1 MFIQFFN
8 RKPNHFFFSI
18 EELFE
23 TLQRFFP
30 EKVRYHNYE
39 MPYESKGF
47 FKRIKNVWFSV
58 KHAKEINHITGD
70 VHYLGIFLSRKKTIL
85 TIHDCGEL
93 DNQKGVKKFI
103 LWLFWFYLPV
113 KHLKYIT
120 VISESTKSHLLRYVK
135 VNENKITVIPNCLIG
150 DYKTSL
156 KPFNKSYPQILLVGT
171 TPNKNIE
178 RVAIALRDLCCSVFI
193 IGEPN
198 DLQLKALSENNI
210 RFSFRKGM
218 TRTEVIQAYADC
230 DVVMFVSLIEG
241 FGLPI
246 IEAQAS
252 GKPVITSNISAMP
265 ATAGADGCFV
275 DPYNISDI
283 RNALIKV
290 INNDDYRNLL
300 ISKGIDNSKQFNPK
314 VISDKYL
321 ALYEKVKFEN

>member
-8 RKPNHFFFSI
+8 RKPSQFFFSI

-30 EKVRYHNYE
+30 ENVTYHNCE

-47 FKRIKNVWFSV
+47 LKRIKNVLFSIR
-58 KHAKEINHITGD
+58 HAKQINHITGD
-70 VHYLGIFLSRKKTIL
+70 VHYLGIFLSRKRTIL

-93 DNQKGVKKFI
+93 DNQKGIKKFI

-113 KHLKYIT
+113 KHLKHIT
-120 VISESTKSHLLRYVK
+120 VISESTKSHLLRHVK
-135 VNENKITVIPNCLIG
+135 VNESKITVIPNCLIG
-150 DYKTSL
+150 NYKVSL
-156 KPFNKSYPQILLVGT
+156 KPFNKSCPQILLVGT

-178 RVAIALRDLCCSVFI
+178 RIAFALRDLCCSVFI

-198 DLQLKALSENNI
+198 EMQLKALSKNNI

-230 DVVMFVSLIEG
+230 DVVIFVSLVEG

-265 ATAGADGCFV
+265 ATAGTYGCLV
-275 DPYNISDI
+275 DPYNINDI
-283 RNALIKV
+283 RNALIK
-290 INNDDYRNLL
+290 IINDDVYRGFLVA
-300 ISKGIDNSKQFNPK
+300 KGIDNSKRFDPR
-314 VISDKYL
+314 VISDQYVN
-321 ALYEKVKFEN
+321 LYKKVSS